1 MSGSFSGTV
10 NVKLNEASDLRPTA
24 FSKRLPGITVSTLDP
39 YVEINI
45 DDHIIGKTST
55 KSKTLSPIWEEEFS
69 DHVVNAEV
77 ITFRVFHDASVG
89 GDDFVADAQLA
100 LPTFFDEHHSQ
111 GKELWLDLEPT
122 GRLKVTIKLQLGA
135 NASHKFKLKE
145 RKRGRRNAVRR
156 RIHRVSGHKFL
167 ATYLRQ
173 PTFCSHCKDFIWG
186 LVGKQGY
193 QCQSCTCVVH
203 KRCHEL
209 VLKKCPG
216 CKTEIPNPSLG
227 RINFNVPH
235 KFRPHNY
242 PFFTFCDHC
251 GSLLYGLYSQGLQC
265 KACKL
270 NVHKRCAANISNSC
284 GINEKQLAD
293 MLKEIGKLGINS
305 GSSKKV
311 RIMANLFSICVGG
324 FGPQLVCT
332 PLTCFIDSLAFNVS
346 RVKCVGPNMFHR
358 IDRFTP
364 MGSVSNEVR
373 FPVNG
378 SATKQRLTSSNSN
391 PSKTSVK
398 LTDFIFIKVLGKG
411 SFGKV
416 MLAELRA
423 TKEIFAVK
431 VLKKDVISAE
441 DDVDCTMTEKRV
453 LALEHPF
460 LTSLHSC
467 FQNRERLF
475 FIMEYVNGGD
485 LMFQIQKSRKFSE
498 ERSRFYAA
506 EVILALQFLHKHG
519 IVYRD
524 IKLDNILLDQDGHCK
539 LADFGMCREGVKDG
553 NLATTFCGTPDYIAP
568 EILQELDYGV
578 SVDWWAL
585 GVLMYEML
593 AGQPPFE
600 ADNEDDLFE
609 SIMND
614 DVLYPV
620 WLTKN
625 AVNILEMFMTKK
637 PARRLGCGSTGESA
651 ILQHPFFATM
661 DWVALENKQI
671 EPPFKPSVKNI
682 YDTTNFDS
690 DFTRMSPRF
699 TPIPSQSL
707 AAIHQTD
714 FRGFSYVN
722 PAYTGGLKSGSS
734 T

>member
-1 MSGSFSGTV
+1 MSGFSGTV
-10 NVKLNEASDLRPTA
+10 NVKINEASDLRPTA
-24 FSKRLPGITVSTLDP
+24 FSKRLPGINVSTLDT

-45 DDHIIGKTST
+45 DDHIIGKTPT
-55 KSKTLSPIWEEEFS
+55 KAKTLSPIWEESFS
-69 DHVVNAEV
+69 DQVVNADV

-89 GDDFVADAQLA
+89 ADDFVADAQLA
-100 LPTFFDEHHSQ
+100 LPQFCQEHRSES
-111 GKELWLDLEPT
+111 KELWLDLEPT
-122 GRLKVTIKLQLGA
+122 GRLKVTMKLHQGA
-135 NASHKFKLKE
+135 NVNHKFKLKE

-193 QCQSCTCVVH
+193 QCQACTCVVH

-216 CKTEIPNPSLG
+216 CKTEIPENPSLG

-251 GSLLYGLYSQGLQC
+251 GSLLYGLYSQGMQC
-265 KACKL
+265 KSCKL
-270 NVHKRCAANISNSC
+270 NVHKRCAANIPNSC

-293 MLKEIGKLGINS
+293 MLKEIGKLGISNS
-305 GSSKKV
+305 SSKKS
-311 RIMANLFSICVGG
+311 FSS
-324 FGPQLVCT
+324 QTSLVQGSS
-332 PLTCFIDSLAFNVS
+332 DSS
-346 RVKCVGPNMFHR
+346 
-358 IDRFTP
+358 
-364 MGSVSNEVR
+364 
-373 FPVNG
+373 NG
-378 SATKQRLTSSNSN
+378 SIMKQRLSATNSD
-391 PSKTSVK
+391 PSKKNVK
-398 LTDFIFIKVLGKG
+398 LTDFLFIKVLGKG

-416 MLAELRA
+416 LTCLCNRLRLLPMPYICCFFGA
-423 TKEIFAVK
+423 FVK
-431 VLKKDVISAE
+431 VSHSLGTRLETVELLKIIDK
-441 DDVDCTMTEKRV
+441 
-453 LALEHPF
+453 
-460 LTSLHSC
+460 
-467 FQNRERLF
+467 ERLF

-506 EVILALQFLHKHG
+506 EVILALMFLHKHG

-524 IKLDNILLDQDGHCK
+524 IKLDNILLDQEGHCK

-614 DVLYPV
+614 EVLYPV

-637 PARRLGCGSTGESA
+637 PARRLGCGSGGEGA
-651 ILQHPFFATM
+651 ILHHPFFESV
-661 DWVALENKQI
+661 DWKSLEEKKV

-707 AAIHQTD
+707 AAINQSE
-714 FRGFSYVN
+714 FRGFSFVN
-722 PAYTGGLKSGSS
+722 SAYSGSIKSKPATSPSVQS
-734 T
+734 TSSVPSTDL

>member
-1 MSGSFSGTV
+1 FSGTV

-122 GRLKVTIKLQLGA
+122 GRLKVTIKLQLG
-135 NASHKFKLKE
+135 NTIGDMPQSNQIHKFKLKE

-216 CKTEIPNPSLG
+216 CKTEIPENPSLG

-311 RIMANLFSICVGG
+311 IVAGCRHGHPAMTDMPCYKPQPHYPSPLPKYHLLKYSSEGMLDEKSMPLNEGG
-324 FGPQLVCT
+324 
-332 PLTCFIDSLAFNVS
+332 
-346 RVKCVGPNMFHR
+346 
-358 IDRFTP
+358 
-364 MGSVSNEVR
+364 NEHQFVYSS
-373 FPVNG
+373 NG

-722 PAYTGGLKSGSS
+722 PAYTG
-734 T
+734 

>member
-1 MSGSFSGTV
+1 
-10 NVKLNEASDLRPTA
+10 LY
-24 FSKRLPGITVSTLDP
+24 I
-39 YVEINI
+39 
-45 DDHIIGKTST
+45 
-55 KSKTLSPIWEEEFS
+55 
-69 DHVVNAEV
+69 
-77 ITFRVFHDASVG
+77 
-89 GDDFVADAQLA
+89 
-100 LPTFFDEHHSQ
+100 
-111 GKELWLDLEPT
+111 
-122 GRLKVTIKLQLGA
+122 GA

-311 RIMANLFSICVGG
+311 INMKPVVPFASASVKYTDCAIISALCNPASPFKSILTFSGTFSAKFEIEVK
-324 FGPQLVCT
+324 
-332 PLTCFIDSLAFNVS
+332 FNMFVYIHGKEDLRC
-346 RVKCVGPNMFHR
+346 RVIPNMFHR

-373 FPVNG
+373 FPVSFTAVLWLQLYGNILNIIPYPVNALDYRPLSGPFIYYPYYSSNG

-722 PAYTGGLKSGSS
+722 PAYTGGLKS
-734 T
+734 

>member
-1 MSGSFSGTV
+1 
-10 NVKLNEASDLRPTA
+10 
-24 FSKRLPGITVSTLDP
+24 LDP

-122 GRLKVTIKLQLGA
+122 GRLKVTIKLQLVYHSSDRCTQTTA

-216 CKTEIPNPSLG
+216 CKTEIPENPSLG

-305 GSSKKV
+305 GSSKKRGQYAFTTRLV
-311 RIMANLFSICVGG
+311 NMKPVVPFASASVKYTDCAIISALCNPASPFKSILTFSGYAYNDNMTSCILILYTLAYNAIVCSS
-324 FGPQLVCT
+324 QLT
-332 PLTCFIDSLAFNVS
+332 NPILSALDSS
-346 RVKCVGPNMFHR
+346 
-358 IDRFTP
+358 
-364 MGSVSNEVR
+364 
-373 FPVNG
+373 NG

-722 PAYTGGLKSGSS
+722 PA
-734 T
+734 

>member
-1 MSGSFSGTV
+1 M
-10 NVKLNEASDLRPTA
+10 
-24 FSKRLPGITVSTLDP
+24 
-39 YVEINI
+39 
-45 DDHIIGKTST
+45 
-55 KSKTLSPIWEEEFS
+55 
-69 DHVVNAEV
+69 
-77 ITFRVFHDASVG
+77 
-89 GDDFVADAQLA
+89 QLY
-100 LPTFFDEHHSQ
+100 
-111 GKELWLDLEPT
+111 
-122 GRLKVTIKLQLGA
+122 IGA

-311 RIMANLFSICVGG
+311 VLFNNKVNYLFKPKSSLFRPALESKSDSFALRVIIHGRNNGQSIFNLSEYITPKFPCCSI
-324 FGPQLVCT
+324 FNRNLA
-332 PLTCFIDSLAFNVS
+332 LMLLSIDSLAFNVS
-346 RVKCVGPNMFHR
+346 RVKCVGVLNHISIHNNQNVFVYSWERSAKFEIEVKFNMF
-358 IDRFTP
+358 
-364 MGSVSNEVR
+364 
-373 FPVNG
+373 VNG

-734 T
+734 

>member
-1 MSGSFSGTV
+1 FSGTV

-122 GRLKVTIKLQLGA
+122 GRLKVTIKLQLA

-305 GSSKKV
+305 GSSKKS
-311 RIMANLFSICVGG
+311 FSTQTSIV
-324 FGPQLVCT
+324 QSSS
-332 PLTCFIDSLAFNVS
+332 DSS
-346 RVKCVGPNMFHR
+346 
-358 IDRFTP
+358 
-364 MGSVSNEVR
+364 
-373 FPVNG
+373 NG

-722 PAYTGGLKSGSS
+722 PAYTG
-734 T
+734 

>member
-1 MSGSFSGTV
+1 
-10 NVKLNEASDLRPTA
+10 
-24 FSKRLPGITVSTLDP
+24 
-39 YVEINI
+39 
-45 DDHIIGKTST
+45 
-55 KSKTLSPIWEEEFS
+55 
-69 DHVVNAEV
+69 
-77 ITFRVFHDASVG
+77 
-89 GDDFVADAQLA
+89 
-100 LPTFFDEHHSQ
+100 
-111 GKELWLDLEPT
+111 
-122 GRLKVTIKLQLGA
+122 
-135 NASHKFKLKE
+135 
-145 RKRGRRNAVRR
+145 RRNAVRR

-216 CKTEIPNPSLG
+216 CKTEIPENPSLG

-311 RIMANLFSICVGG
+311 IIALGLSTNISIIFPVIQHTDFVRLSLACKAEYITPKFPCCSIFNRNLALMLLS
-324 FGPQLVCT
+324 
-332 PLTCFIDSLAFNVS
+332 IDSLAFNVS
-346 RVKCVGPNMFHR
+346 RVKCVGVLNHISIHNNQNVFVYSWERSPLINNTSIYFH
-358 IDRFTP
+358 FY
-364 MGSVSNEVR
+364 
-373 FPVNG
+373 PVWLQLYGNILNIIPYPVNALDYRPLSGPFIYYPYYSSNG

-671 EPPFKPSVKNI
+671 EPPFKPSKNI

-734 T
+734 TPTSHPST